1 MPCVLNFFV
10 FYLFRCS
17 SGHNLVELG
26 MRVGLAVV
34 VVPGIEAVL
43 GSGTALVMMEPGI
56 VAAVAGLG
64 TGLVVV
70 ALGIAL
76 VRVEL
81 DIVEVEQAGMG
92 PGSLDLVG
100 QVELTCPFASASADG
115 RPGMLRTRSS
125 SSRGS
130 SPRASRTLC
139 IHCVA

>member
-17 SGHNLVELG
+17 SDHNLVELG
-26 MRVGLAVV
+26 MMVGLAVV

-70 ALGIAL
+70 AL
-76 VRVEL
+76 

-100 QVELTCPFASASADG
+100 QAELTCPFASASADG